1 MHAQTCYKFATIFM
15 NNNNICV
22 SVCKKIDSLKWRQY
36 IKRRAIVTICQSM
49 NRTARMTT
57 ISTIFGF
64 FLLFIS
70 LKTQILCSSLK
81 CYWIR
86 ALLTLKQK
94 HSSHTVKFVVVYFY
108 VCCCC
113 CGYFFLLLYFVYISL
128 ATENQLRMQS
138 AATCWY
144 YSSLHSLRSLSLSL
158 SPRTHRVALRC
169 QF

>member
-1 MHAQTCYKFATIFM
+1 MHARTCYKFATIFM

-22 SVCKKIDSLKWRQY
+22 SVCKKIDSLKCRQY

-81 CYWIR
+81 YYWIR

-113 CGYFFLLLYFVYISL
+113 CGYFFFVAIFRVYISRNWESTTNAKCRNL
-128 ATENQLRMQS
+128 LI
-138 AATCWY
+138 
-144 YSSLHSLRSLSLSL
+144 L
-158 SPRTHRVALRC
+158 
-169 QF
+169 